1 MQIAQIAAASTG
13 WYWRGTETA
22 TGKTVV
28 YPVAVWA
35 LTRGGDVVG
44 LIGDVQAKTSEGS
57 TSLAAPPAAGFER
70 AAYIAESELH
80 PARK

>member
-1 MQIAQIAAASTG
+1 MQIQQIAVASTG
-13 WYWRGTETA
+13 WYWRGTETT

-44 LIGDVQAKTSEGS
+44 LIGDVPAKTSEGS
-57 TSLAAPPAAGFER
+57 TSLAVPPSGYER